1 MKKIK
6 NLKYVFCVMT
16 LFVLKMNVAFADVS
30 FNQGQATSD
39 VNNLVAPILAFLF
52 AIATILTATS
62 IGFAYAE
69 WNGKEDE
76 EKNQMPFYKVV
87 KRHVAAF
94 VFLGLSTAILTW
106 FSIS

>member
-1 MKKIK
+1 MKKLK
-6 NLKYVFCVMT
+6 NSKYVICVMT
-16 LFVLKMNVAFADVS
+16 LFVLKMNVVSADVS

-52 AIATILTATS
+52 AIATVITGAS

-76 EKNQMPFYKVV
+76 EKNQMPFYKIV

-94 VFLGLSTAILTW
+94 VFLGLSTAILAW